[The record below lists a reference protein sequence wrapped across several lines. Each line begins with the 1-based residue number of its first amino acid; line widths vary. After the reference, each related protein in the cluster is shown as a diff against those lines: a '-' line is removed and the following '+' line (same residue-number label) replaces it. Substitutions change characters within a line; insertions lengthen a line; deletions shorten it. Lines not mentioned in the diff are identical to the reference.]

1 MQATAYNTRGACNR
15 CGKVTAWV
23 MGVAFQGD
31 GTGRFRNLCARC
43 ERAEQC
49 KPWYEQR
56 IADLERQLAE
66 MAALKARAEA
76 AEAKVARLEDVIW
89 QRGA

>member
-1 MQATAYNTRGACNR
+1 M
-15 CGKVTAWV
+15 VTDPQIQMSNA
-23 MGVAFQGD
+23 
-31 GTGRFRNLCARC
+31 
-43 ERAEQC
+43 

-56 IADLERQLAE
+56 IADLERQLADCAVILYE
-66 MAALKARAEA
+66 RYAAQAQDNCSLRDRLEA